1 MSQVT
6 VYTRA
11 GPKRSWTAEEKRV
24 LVEAAFAP
32 GECVVGFA
40 RRADIAP
47 SLLYRWRKKFGDPA
61 ARGNG
66 DDMPA
71 FVPLMVASGRG
82 AGRAPSSNRPVSS
95 CPALT
100 VTARGVSVEMAHDI
114 PPALAAAVLAALV
127 T

>member
-11 GPKRSWTAEEKRV
+11 GPKRSWTDEEKRA

-32 GECVVGFA
+32 GVCVVGFA
-40 RRADIAP
+40 RQADIAS
-47 SLLYRWRKKFGDPA
+47 SLLYRWRRKFGDPVVPV
-61 ARGNG
+61 GG
-66 DDMPA
+66 DEAPA
-71 FVPLMVASGRG
+71 FVPLMVRRGHVTGQATPSGF
-82 AGRAPSSNRPVSS
+82 
-95 CPALT
+95 PALS